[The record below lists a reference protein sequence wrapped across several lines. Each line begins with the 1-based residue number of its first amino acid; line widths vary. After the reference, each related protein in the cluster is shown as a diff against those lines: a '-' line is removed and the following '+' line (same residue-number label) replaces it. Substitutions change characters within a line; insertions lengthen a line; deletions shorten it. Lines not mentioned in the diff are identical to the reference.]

1 MTGKNVIIVKENIS
15 DQMTGNKKMKYETDK
30 GVIARCHVNT
40 SGAFGMLHWRTKCLL
55 YFKLKEKK

>member
-1 MTGKNVIIVKENIS
+1 
-15 DQMTGNKKMKYETDK
+15 MKYETDK

-55 YFKLKEKK
+55 YFKLKEKKEFSKIYRFFQTHAS